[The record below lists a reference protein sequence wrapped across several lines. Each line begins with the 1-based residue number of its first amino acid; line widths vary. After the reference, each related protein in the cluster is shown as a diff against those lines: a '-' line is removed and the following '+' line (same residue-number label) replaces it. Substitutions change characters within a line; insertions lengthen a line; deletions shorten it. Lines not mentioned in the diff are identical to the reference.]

1 LIWEPYLNRLV
12 EELARAR
19 RVSPG
24 LDGGV
29 GRWSVRAHVT
39 LRGVAVFALGVGGRG
54 LDRLRALDPWAL
66 RRYRESW
73 RSDAVARQMA
83 RLTEQQ
89 LAAPEEVPPYRSF
102 RTAITRLLERDRLPE
117 RARMLDVGCGA
128 GAYAVLLD
136 RYFPNRFE
144 YTGADYSKEI
154 LAIARRRAPSHS
166 FEHLDVMADGVPAGY
181 DIVLASAL
189 IDVIAD
195 WEPAL
200 DRLLASDARYVLLHR
215 QRITEGP
222 SRVDVT
228 RGYRGQHTY
237 ATRLNLADLD
247 RIARRHGRLIADSV
261 PVEGEVSTFLLAR
274 EEPV

>member
-1 LIWEPYLNRLV
+1 M
-12 EELARAR
+12 
-19 RVSPG
+19 
-24 LDGGV
+24 
-29 GRWSVRAHVT
+29 T
-39 LRGVAVFALGVGGRG
+39 
-54 LDRLRALDPWAL
+54 
-66 RRYRESW
+66 
-73 RSDAVARQMA
+73 

-117 RARMLDVGCGA
+117 PARLLDVGCGA
-128 GAYAVLLD
+128 GAYADLLD

-144 YTGADYSKEI
+144 YTGADYSEEI
-154 LAIARRRAPSHS
+154 LAVARRRAPSHS
-166 FEHLDVMADGVPAGY
+166 FERLDVLADGVPAGY

-200 DRLLASDARYVLLHR
+200 DCLLVSDARYVLLHR

-222 SRVDVT
+222 SRVDVA

-274 EEPV
+274 EEPA